1 MIQLF
6 QKYNWSLEVRQYTK
20 SKVTGIILAGG
31 KGLRLGREKALEK
44 IGQQRLID
52 RVIES
57 LKEVCQDILVV
68 TSQVQ
73 FKKIE
78 SANVDA
84 KIVVDLY
91 PGKSAIGG
99 IYTGLLNTTTFY
111 NLVVAC
117 DMPFLNSSLLRY
129 MIDNAPGFDA
139 VVPQV
144 NDNVEPLHAVYS
156 VNCIH
161 TIERLLHNNRLA
173 VSEILRL
180 VKTRY
185 IDSSE
190 ITEIDPGHT
199 SFFNINTPD
208 DLIQAEKLIE
218 VSKEMQ
224 Y

>member
-6 QKYNWSLEVRQYTK
+6 QKYNWSREVGQYTK

-57 LKEVCQDILVV
+57 LEEVCQDILVV

-117 DMPFLNSSLLRY
+117 DMPFLNSRLLRY
-129 MIDNAPGFDA
+129 MIDSAPGFDV

-156 VNCIH
+156 VHCIH
-161 TIERLLHNNRLA
+161 TIELLLRNNRLA

-180 VKTRY
+180 VKTKY

-190 ITEIDPGHT
+190 ITEIDPEHT
-199 SFFNINTPD
+199 SFFNINTPG

-218 VSKEMQ
+218 VSREMK